1 MTKREIG
8 REEERRLLR
17 GTAAGTGLF
26 LLFQYASALDRLGRS
41 TGGMDNKFSQLARSE
56 YLSFLVG
63 QNLLVLSAYALLWL
77 AAFLLLLPA
86 VTAWSRRSPWRGR
99 GSVVVPAFLLA
110 LLTHGYFM
118 FRLVHERPY
127 FLGDAKFGAWYYRLL
142 ELPPEA
148 WQPWINGAL
157 FTVLPLLAAAAA
169 LWWWLARIGPRSRR
183 VAGGM
188 ALLAGVGWAVAA
200 REGGAADGPATPAA
214 TQAPNILIIASDS
227 LRGDRLGYSGYR
239 PERRDGEAAAGVSPR
254 IDAWAEK
261 AVRFD
266 RCYTPIASTLESAL
280 SVMTSSYPHDH
291 GIRHMYPRREQV
303 EATTAAVEP
312 IAEVLARRGYD
323 TAAIG
328 DWCAGYYEM
337 MPMGFR
343 DVSVSSFD
351 SFRIYMS
358 QAVIMAH
365 FVVPLYFDNALGYR
379 MFPQIGSFA
388 QFVTP
393 DVVTRRVEDK
403 LARQAASGRP
413 FFWHVFYSCNHL
425 PYASSDPYYRMFT
438 DPGYQGKNRTKVD
451 FDINEFVSGTGLENK
466 LQALPDE
473 EIRQIRGLYD
483 GCTRQFDDCFGRIL
497 EALKRHGLAEN
508 TIVVMT
514 SDHGDDL
521 YEPGVTLTHGLGFN
535 GGDPCSHIPLAISG
549 PGIAGATRGEQ
560 VRSIDIA
567 PTLLELAGVE
577 PPAAWKGRS
586 LAPRLRGESGGDL
599 PFYGETSFPFIL
611 FRVPGV
617 ERPALPPMD
626 ELTSID
632 PDFNHQFILKP
643 EWEAPVVEAK
653 QRCLRTR
660 DWKVVATPRHE
671 GGRHY
676 GLFHLAVDPDC
687 RRDLSDERPEVLGPM
702 RDALER
708 WIERREET
716 PIDRIFP
723 NGEPG

>member
-1 MTKREIG
+1 MLGGLAT
-8 REEERRLLR
+8 
-17 GTAAGTGLF
+17 GTGLF
-26 LLFQYASALDRLGRS
+26 LLFQYASALERLGRS
-41 TGGMDNKFSQLARSE
+41 TGGMDNKFSQLARSD
-56 YLSFLVG
+56 YLSFLVV
-63 QNLLVLSAYALLWL
+63 QNLSVLAAYALLWMAAVILL
-77 AAFLLLLPA
+77 APA
-86 VTAWSRRSPWRGR
+86 MMAWRRRTPWRGR

-127 FLGDAKFGAWYYRLL
+127 FLGDAKFGAWYYRVL

-148 WQPWINGAL
+148 WQLWINGAL

-169 LWWWLARIGPRSRR
+169 LLWWGARIGPRARR
-183 VAGGM
+183 VAGVI
-188 ALLAGVGWAVAA
+188 ALLVGAGWVFAA
-200 REGGAADGPATPAA
+200 RDGAVVGRPIAA
-214 TQAPNILIIASDS
+214 KAQAPNILVIASDS

-239 PERRDGEAAAGVSPR
+239 PARRDGAAAAGVSPR
-254 IDAWAEK
+254 IDAWAEN
-261 AVRFD
+261 AVRFE

-280 SVMTSSYPHDH
+280 CVMTSSYPHDH
-291 GIRHMYPRREQV
+291 GIRHMYPRRGQV

-351 SFRIYMS
+351 SFRIYIS

-379 MFPQIGSFA
+379 MFPQVGSFA

-393 DVVTRRVEDK
+393 EVVTRRVEDK
-403 LARQAASGRP
+403 LAAQAASGRP

-425 PYASSDPYYRMFT
+425 PYASADPYYRMFT
-438 DPGYQGKNRTKVD
+438 APDYEGKNRTKVD

-466 LQALPDE
+466 LQALPE
-473 EIRQIRGLYD
+473 AEIRQIRGLYD

-497 EALKRHGLAEN
+497 EALKRNGLAEN

-514 SDHGDDL
+514 ADHGDDL

-535 GGDPCSHIPLAISG
+535 GSDPCSHIPLAISG
-549 PGIAGATRGEQ
+549 PGLAGATRGEQ

-567 PTLLELAGVE
+567 PTLLELAGAE
-577 PPAAWKGRS
+577 APAGWKGRS
-586 LAPRLRGESGGDL
+586 LAPRLRGEAGGDL

-617 ERPALPPMD
+617 ERPVLPPMD
-626 ELTSID
+626 ELTAID

-660 DWKVVATPRHE
+660 HWKVVATPRRE

-676 GLFHLAVDPDC
+676 GLFHLAADPDC
-687 RRDLSDERPEVLGPM
+687 RHDLAGERPEVLGPM

-708 WIERREET
+708 WIERREESS
-716 PIDRIFP
+716 IEHIFP
-723 NGEPG
+723 NGEP